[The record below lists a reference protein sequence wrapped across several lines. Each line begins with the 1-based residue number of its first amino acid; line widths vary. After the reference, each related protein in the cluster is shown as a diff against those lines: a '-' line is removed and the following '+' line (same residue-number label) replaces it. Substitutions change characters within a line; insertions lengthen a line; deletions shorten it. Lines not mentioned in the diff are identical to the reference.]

1 MMLPVSAHNYTH
13 TRTHTHTYTH
23 THAHTHAHTHI
34 HTHAH
39 THTHTHTHTH
49 NARRPATL
57 LYREG
62 VLQIQPGPRSCPEVL
77 WWSEPSTLAGSLLT
91 PIRSHRC
98 EMSEKA
104 CVIVDHVTIYLGL
117 ELTLAGSLLTPIR
130 SHRCEMRRV
139 GQNRTYAP
147 YMTVYLVISV
157 PKIPYIHRVYMV
169 LASFK
174 KE

>member
-1 MMLPVSAHNYTH
+1 MDHMMLPVSAHNYTH

-39 THTHTHTHTH
+39 KHTHTHTHTH

-98 EMSEKA
+98 EM
-104 CVIVDHVTIYLGL
+104 
-117 ELTLAGSLLTPIR
+117 
-130 SHRCEMRRV
+130 RRV